1 MGGDP
6 FGMLLRQRIVFLGGE
21 VRTSLGFKRVRMAK
35 FWEFS

>member
-21 VRTSLGFKRVRMAK
+21 VRVYTGFNWNTARL
-35 FWEFS
+35 WP